1 MRITESA
8 AAIINVVDDPIRKAS
23 VIYYAEELARAQG
36 RDAITKA
43 DAEAAILVA
52 GPEFLPES
60 EGE

>member
-23 VIYYAEELARAQG
+23 VIFYAEELARAQG

-52 GPEFLPES
+52 GPEFLPG
-60 EGE
+60 GEE